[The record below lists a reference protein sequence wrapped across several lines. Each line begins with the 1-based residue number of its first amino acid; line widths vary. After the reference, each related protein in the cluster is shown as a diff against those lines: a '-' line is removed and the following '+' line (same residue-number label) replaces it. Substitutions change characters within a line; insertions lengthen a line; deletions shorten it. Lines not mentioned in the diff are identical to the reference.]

1 MQITTDNMPT
11 LADLPH
17 QQDNHDDTVQPVS
30 TGAEAAPGTLD
41 ESVAATT
48 QALIDRGDV
57 TRAVE
62 LAAEHWRMHPASPS
76 AAFNCGYALQMAGR
90 HAEAIAP
97 YRKTFELAP
106 AWPSLK
112 NNLALAI
119 RLSDGDPDEEHAFI
133 EGALDDD
140 PHDARVWTNA
150 VITRLDRFDLDG
162 AQRAATRAVS
172 LAPDSPQ
179 AMNNAA
185 TMFKEAQQWG
195 DAERYALHTCAL
207 DPHNPARRYNL
218 SLLRLARGDFASG
231 WRDYETRWSG
241 AGELRGTLPAF
252 ARPRW
257 RGESLAGKTLLVWG
271 EQGLGDVLQFSR
283 YVPLLAKR
291 VHREG
296 GRIVWNVF
304 PALGALIQRSLG
316 HHVDVFDTGIDID
329 HLPEHDYEL
338 PLLSIPWLLG
348 LDADTLATPAPYL
361 HADAAATDAW
371 RRALA
376 GERRMKVGLAW
387 TGSLTHQRNRFR
399 RVGLERYA
407 DAFGNLQQDVAFY
420 SLQPG
425 AQHDIEAARA
435 AGFEVTDLTR
445 EWNTL
450 DDTAA
455 FIGALD
461 LVITVCT
468 SVAHLSGAL
477 GQFTW
482 VLLDAN
488 PHWVWQHDRRDS
500 PFYPGTS
507 LYRQR
512 TFADW
517 GPVLDEAAADLRDLA
532 ARDAE

>member
-1 MQITTDNMPT
+1 MQITTYDMPT
-11 LADLPH
+11 LADIPH
-17 QQDNHDDTVQPVS
+17 LQDDHDDAVQAVS
-30 TGAEAAPGTLD
+30 TGAEAAPGRLD
-41 ESVAATT
+41 ESVAGAT
-48 QALIDRGDV
+48 QMLIDRGDV
-57 TRAVE
+57 TRAAE
-62 LAAEHWRMHPASPS
+62 LAAEHWRMHPASPA
-76 AAFNCGYALQMAGR
+76 AAFNCGYALQVAGR
-90 HAEAIAP
+90 HADAIVP
-97 YRKTFELAP
+97 YRKVLDLAP

-119 RLSDGDPDEEHAFI
+119 RMSGGDSDVEHALV

-140 PHDARVWTNA
+140 PHDARAWTNA
-150 VITRLDRFDLDG
+150 VITRLNRFDLDG
-162 AQRAATRAVS
+162 AQRAATRAVW
-172 LAPDSPQ
+172 LAPDSPR
-179 AMNNAA
+179 ATNNAA
-185 TMFKEAQQWG
+185 TMLKEAQQWD
-195 DAERYALHTCAL
+195 DAERYALRTCAL
-207 DPHNPARRYNL
+207 DPHDPAHRYNL

-231 WRDYETRWSG
+231 WADYEARWRG
-241 AGELRGTLPAF
+241 AGELRGRLPMF
-252 ARPRW
+252 AQPRW

-283 YVPLLAKR
+283 YLPLLAKR

-304 PALGALIQRSLG
+304 PELGALIARSLG
-316 HHVDVFDTGIDID
+316 HHADVFDIGTRIER
-329 HLPEHDYEL
+329 LPDHDYEL
-338 PLLSIPWLLG
+338 PLMSIPWLLG
-348 LDADTLATPAPYL
+348 LDADALGTSVPYL
-361 HADAAATDAW
+361 RADVAATDAW
-371 RRALA
+371 RNALA
-376 GERRMKVGLAW
+376 GERRMKVGLVW

-407 DAFGNLQQDVAFY
+407 DAFDNLQQDVAFY

-435 AGFEVTDLTR
+435 AGFEVADMTR
-445 EWNTL
+445 EWKTL

-500 PFYPGTS
+500 LFYPGAS

-532 ARDAE
+532 GRDVE

>member
-1 MQITTDNMPT
+1 MQITTYDMPT
-11 LADLPH
+11 LADIPRL
-17 QQDNHDDTVQPVS
+17 QDDHDDAVQAVS
-30 TGAEAAPGTLD
+30 TGAEAAPGRPD
-41 ESVAATT
+41 ESVADAT
-48 QALIDRGDV
+48 QMLIDRGDV
-57 TRAVE
+57 TRAAE
-62 LAAEHWRMHPASPS
+62 LAAEHWRMHPASPA

-90 HAEAIAP
+90 HADAIVP
-97 YRKTFELAP
+97 YRKVLDLAP

-119 RLSDGDPDEEHAFI
+119 RMSGGDSDVEHALV

-140 PHDARVWTNA
+140 PHDARAWTNA
-150 VITRLDRFDLDG
+150 VITRLNRFDLDG
-162 AQRAATRAVS
+162 AQRAATRAVW
-172 LAPDSPQ
+172 LAPGSPR
-179 AMNNAA
+179 ATNNAA
-185 TMFKEAQQWG
+185 AMLKEAQQWD
-195 DAERYALHTCAL
+195 DAERYALRTCAL
-207 DPHNPARRYNL
+207 DPHDPAHRYNL

-231 WRDYETRWSG
+231 WADYEARWRG
-241 AGELRGTLPAF
+241 AGELRGRLPVF
-252 ARPRW
+252 AQPRW

-283 YVPLLAKR
+283 YLPLLAER

-304 PALGALIQRSLG
+304 PELGALIARSLG
-316 HHVDVFDTGIDID
+316 HHADVFDIGTRIER
-329 HLPEHDYEL
+329 LPDHDYEL
-338 PLLSIPWLLG
+338 PLMSIPWLLG
-348 LDADTLATPAPYL
+348 LDADALVTSVPYL
-361 HADAAATDAW
+361 RADVAATDAW
-371 RRALA
+371 RNALA
-376 GERRMKVGLAW
+376 GERRMKVGLVW

-435 AGFEVTDLTR
+435 AGFEVSDMTR
-445 EWNTL
+445 EWKTL

-500 PFYPGTS
+500 LFYPGAS

-532 ARDAE
+532 GRDVE